1 MTIEN
6 LRPEQVQ
13 AISALLTEK
22 DIRSAASKVGV
33 SEQTL
38 YVWIREDTFKQ
49 ALQLCKR
56 DALSLAMMQLQYNA
70 QLATNTLVDILQS
83 DKAGLPT
90 KITAARTLLDF
101 AFKAVEIEDIQERLA
116 TLEQQYEK
124 SNAKQD

>member
-1 MTIEN
+1 M
-6 LRPEQVQ
+6 
-13 AISALLTEK
+13 
-22 DIRSAASKVGV
+22 